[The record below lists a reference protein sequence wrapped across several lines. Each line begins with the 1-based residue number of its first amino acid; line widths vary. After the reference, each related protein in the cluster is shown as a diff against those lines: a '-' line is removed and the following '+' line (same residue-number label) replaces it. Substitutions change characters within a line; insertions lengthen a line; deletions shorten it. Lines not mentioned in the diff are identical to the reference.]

1 MAERDL
7 DEQFAEI
14 VAHWQDEALG
24 RDPFGDP
31 MGLTDPPDDLP
42 TSDPWADRTD
52 HADRSDYADRTDHAD
67 PSGETTA
74 PSTPKGLNPAPLPRP
89 TGPRDTP
96 SAQDRS
102 ADAPGGPYRADGTA
116 EDGSDFEVDLHLD
129 LPEDLDDP
137 DNHYSPP
144 PPAPLPSQDD
154 KHFWVMMV
162 SLVVGPLMFLYLLL
176 FNRAGNGWFMILALL
191 ISVAGFVLLVLRQP
205 LERDED
211 DDGIRL

>member
-42 TSDPWADRTD
+42 TSDPWADR
-52 HADRSDYADRTDHAD
+52 SDSPPRNDS
-67 PSGETTA
+67 SGEPTA
-74 PSTPKGLNPAPLPRP
+74 PPTPKGLNPAPLSRP
-89 TGPRDTP
+89 AGPRDSTP
-96 SAQDRS
+96 RPGDRG
-102 ADAPGGPYRADGTA
+102 ADARTGAGGSDDDSS
-116 EDGSDFEVDLHLD
+116 DGSDGSDVNDTEVDLHLD

-154 KHFWVMMV
+154 KHFWVMMI